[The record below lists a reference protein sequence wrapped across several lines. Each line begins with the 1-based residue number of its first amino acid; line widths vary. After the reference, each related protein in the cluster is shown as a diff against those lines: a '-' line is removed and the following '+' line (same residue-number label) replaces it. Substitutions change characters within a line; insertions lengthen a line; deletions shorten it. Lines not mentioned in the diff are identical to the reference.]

1 MARAVLAAGSALW
14 LAAGLS
20 GLAVATVA
28 AEAVQALLPPLSI
41 DTDAL
46 RGAVVAISI
55 GAIAVAACHLAVL
68 AGIRRRRR
76 WGTAAGVLLA
86 GLIGMTL
93 FALAA
98 AAAASAAA
106 TPAAAPGLLAGMV
119 AAGLAAAC
127 YGLAA
132 ARLVVDRR
140 SGSAM

>member
-1 MARAVLAAGSALW
+1 MARAVLAAGSGLW
-14 LAAGLS
+14 LVAGVS
-20 GLAVATVA
+20 GLAVATVG
-28 AEAVQALLPPLSI
+28 AEAVQAVLPPLSI

-55 GAIAVAACHLAVL
+55 GVTAVAACHLAVL

-76 WGTAAGVLLA
+76 WAWTAGVLLA
-86 GLIGMTL
+86 GLIAMTL

-98 AAAASAAA
+98 AAAASAVA

-119 AAGLAAAC
+119 AAAVAGAC

-132 ARLVVDRR
+132 ARLVADRR
-140 SGSAM
+140 SETAM